1 MKELL
6 EAYGEEL
13 VRYVLAVTPED
24 DLATIALTQ
33 RQNEGIVLLK
43 PYAVRITNEQNPFL
57 RNQMTRGEVV
67 SAMTT
72 DGNSLL
78 TEIRKSCGGAMPKL
92 DGGSDVVY
100 DLLFEM
106 MVDAYPALLLKL
118 ELDFNGVRLDWSYLT
133 SLTFKHKK
141 NDQLCAEMLKDE
153 AIKYLFPGVPDP
165 SEIIGNQSKLV
176 EVHSSLSWSDGSGGG
191 FQLCMLPQTLI
202 AAVFRRAILN
212 GDKSLKAVVKQI
224 PTILGEVRQLSK
236 GRAVKVPTIIGLG
249 NVRMSDGVEVEV
261 YGGIVRAATDADKQ
275 WNLWQPDSSQE
286 INAVLATTS
295 ELKIIHKT
303 AWKQGEVA
311 KPEEMQKKFEAQ
323 RPIFEKTHKTNQ
335 QNINLSCFCL
345 LLASK
350 DKNLIAAKEMTK
362 TVYNPLAVMTPSSWR
377 RDNVNTYPE
386 ATIDADV
393 ATGVAT
399 WTRAVKEHF
408 PTSVDL
414 GMRRL
419 LGATTARLDPL
430 DSFVDAVI
438 CWENA
443 FGTTDGEVTFRVCGA
458 ISHILEPTNKAARK
472 LLFDDL
478 ASLYTTRSKL
488 VHGGKEPDTKTAY
501 DHREKAIGIGLDIMR
516 KILTTPSLYAATSS
530 SARSKNILLN
540 LTDDTWE

>member
-1 MKELL
+1 VNELL
-6 EAYGEEL
+6 EAYGEEF
-13 VRYVLAVTPED
+13 VRYVLAIKSEN
-24 DLATIALTQ
+24 DLASITLTQ

-43 PYAVRITNEQNPFL
+43 PYAEQIIKEQNPFL
-57 RNQMTRGEVV
+57 RNQMTRGEVM
-67 SAMTT
+67 SALTT

-78 TEIRKSCGGAMPKL
+78 TEIRKSCGGTMPKN

-100 DLLFEM
+100 NLLFEM
-106 MVDAYPALLLKL
+106 AVDAYPALLLKL
-118 ELDFNGVRLDWSYLT
+118 ELDFNGIRLDWSYLS
-133 SLTFKHKK
+133 SLTFRHKK

-153 AIKYLFPGVPDP
+153 AIKFLFPGAPDP
-165 SEIIGNQSKLV
+165 SEIIGNQSRLV
-176 EVHSSLSWSDGSGGG
+176 EVQSSLSWSDGSGGG
-191 FQLCMLPQTLI
+191 FQLCTLPQTLI
-202 AAVFRRAILN
+202 SAVFRRAILN
-212 GDKSLKAVVKQI
+212 GDKSLKSVVKQI
-224 PTILGEVRQLSK
+224 PTIIEEVRQLSK
-236 GRAVKVPTIIGLG
+236 GRTVKVPTIIGLG
-249 NVRMSDGVEVEV
+249 NIRVIDGGEVEV
-261 YGGIVRAATDADKQ
+261 YGGKIQAATDADKQ
-275 WNLWQPDSSQE
+275 WSLWRPDSSQE
-286 INAVLATTS
+286 INVVLVTTS

-303 AWKQGEVA
+303 TWKQGEVT

-350 DKNLIAAKEMTK
+350 DNNFIAAKEMTK

-386 ATIDADV
+386 TIIDADI
-393 ATGVAT
+393 AAEISK
-399 WTRAVKEHF
+399 WTVAVKEHF

-419 LGATTARLDPL
+419 LGATTSRLDPL

-458 ISHILEPTNKAARK
+458 IAHILEPTDKTARK
-472 LLFDDL
+472 TLFDDV
-478 ASLYTTRSKL
+478 ASLYTTRSNL
-488 VHGGKEPDTKTAY
+488 VHGGKEPDAKTAY
-501 DHREKAIGIGLDIMR
+501 EHRDKAIRIGLNIMR
-516 KILTTPSLYAATSS
+516 KILTTASLYEATSS
-530 SARSKNILLN
+530 STRSKNILLN